1 MAKPL
6 RIPPVRT
13 VALES
18 LADLQAFRSA
28 LSKRLSLPRVRIALR
43 LSELADSTHSAH
55 ERHINRLLGV
65 SGHGQ
70 GIAAAIALLALTA
83 VFPLS
88 PAGPETAAGLIAW
101 GAQGLFGVAFGFLT
115 GKLLGEWVAHL
126 RLKRLCALIEAEASR
141 VR

>member
-28 LSKRLSLPRVRIALR
+28 LSKRFGLPRVRIALR
-43 LSELADSTHSAH
+43 LGELADSAHSAH
-55 ERHINRLLGV
+55 ERRINRLLSA
-65 SGHGQ
+65 SGHREGV
-70 GIAAAIALLALTA
+70 AAAIALLALTA

-88 PAGPETAAGLIAW
+88 PAGPESAAGLMAW

-115 GKLLGEWVAHL
+115 GKLLGQWLAHL
-126 RLKRLCALIEAEASR
+126 QLKRLCAQIEAEASR